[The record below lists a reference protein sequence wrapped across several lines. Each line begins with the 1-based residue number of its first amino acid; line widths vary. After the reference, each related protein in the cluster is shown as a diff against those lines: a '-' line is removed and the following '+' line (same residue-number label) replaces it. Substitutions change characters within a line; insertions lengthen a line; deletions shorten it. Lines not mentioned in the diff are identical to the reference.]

1 MCVRLCVITHLVFHF
16 STTLLLLLLLCVV
29 VVVVVVVVVIV
40 VRFFLLSCVC
50 VDVCCQIGGSKTGTR
65 LRLFDARVFFRAN
78 TKNTGTSAFSFFF

>member
-1 MCVRLCVITHLVFHF
+1 MRALLCYSLFDF
-16 STTLLLLLLLCVV
+16 SLLLLR

-40 VRFFLLSCVC
+40 VRFFLLSCAC
-50 VDVCCQIGGSKTGTR
+50 VSTCAGVVCCQIGGSKTGTR